1 MEKSFKA
8 KVWKF
13 GDDIDTDLITPGKYL
28 GTPELDANVLATE
41 DPEFPVQVQNGDVLV
56 GGKNFGCG
64 SSRETAPEALKK
76 LGIIAT
82 FCESYARIY
91 YRNSVGLGL
100 PPLIVPGVSK
110 EVEKGD
116 EIEFS
121 YETFI
126 LKNLRTGKELPAER
140 IPDFLLEIIEAGGQ
154 EKILRKK
161 MKAKAKELKAK
172 AKAK

>member
-1 MEKSFKA
+1 MEKFIKA

-28 GTPELDANVLATE
+28 GTPELNNYILITE
-41 DPEFPVQVQNGDVLV
+41 DPEFPKQVQKGDVIV

-76 LGIIAT
+76 LGIAAT

-91 YRNSVGLGL
+91 YRNSIGLGL
-100 PPLIVPGVSK
+100 PPFIVPGISK
-110 EVEKGD
+110 IIKKGD

-121 YETFI
+121 LETFKLKI
-126 LKNLRTGKELPAER
+126 LRIGKELQAER
-140 IPDFLLEIIEAGGQ
+140 IPDFLLEILESGGQ
-154 EKILRKK
+154 EKILKK
-161 MKAKAKELKAK
+161 KLKAK
-172 AKAK
+172 AKALRKQKE

>member
-1 MEKSFKA
+1 MQKQLKA

-13 GDDIDTDLITPGKYL
+13 GDDIDTDLITPGKWL
-28 GTPELDANVLATE
+28 GKAELKDHILDTE
-41 DPEFPVQVQNGDVLV
+41 DPDFPKLAEKGDVVV

-64 SSRETAPEALKK
+64 SSRETAPQALLD

-91 YRNSVGLGL
+91 YRNSIGLGL

-110 EVEKGD
+110 AVEKGD

-121 YETFI
+121 FETFI
-126 LKNLRTGKELPAER
+126 LKNLRTGAELQAER
-140 IPDFLLEIIEAGGQ
+140 IPDFLLEILEGGGQ
-154 EKILRKK
+154 EKILKQK
-161 MKAKAKELKAK
+161 MKQKRKELRAK
-172 AKAK
+172 KKQ

>member
-1 MEKSFKA
+1 MERFIKA

-28 GTPELDANVLATE
+28 GTPELDEHVLVTE
-41 DPEFPVQVQNGDVLV
+41 DPEFPKQVQQGDVLV

-121 YETFI
+121 YETFT
-126 LKNLRTGKELPAER
+126 LKNTRTGKELKAEQ
-140 IPDFLLEIIEAGGQ
+140 IPDFLLEIIEEGGQ

-161 MKAKAKELKAK
+161 MKQKAKELKAEDK
-172 AKAK
+172 K

>member
-1 MEKSFKA
+1 MDKTIRA

-28 GTPELDANVLATE
+28 GTPELKQHVLDTE
-41 DPEFPVQVQNGDVLV
+41 DPEFPKLAAKGDVV
-56 GGKNFGCG
+56 VAGKNFGCG
-64 SSRETAPEALKK
+64 SSRETAPEALLG

-91 YRNSVGLGL
+91 YRNSIGLGL

-110 EVEKGD
+110 EVNKGD

-121 YETFI
+121 YETFK
-126 LKNLRTGKELPAER
+126 LKNLRTGKELQAER
-140 IPDFLLEIIEAGGQ
+140 IPDFLLAILEAGGQ
-154 EKILRKK
+154 EKLLKQILKQ
-161 MKAKAKELKAK
+161 KAKDLKGK
-172 AKAK
+172 D

>member
-1 MEKSFKA
+1 MKMEKEIKA

-28 GTPELDANVLATE
+28 GTPELNDHVLETE
-41 DPEFPVQVQNGDVLV
+41 DPAFPKQVQKGEVIV
-56 GGKNFGCG
+56 AGKNFGCG
-64 SSRETAPEALKK
+64 SSRETAPEALLK

-110 EVEKGD
+110 EFEKGD

-121 YETFI
+121 YETFK
-126 LKNLRTGKELPAER
+126 LKNLRTGKVLQAEQ
-140 IPDFLLEIIEAGGQ
+140 IPDFLLEILEEGGQ
-154 EKILRKK
+154 EKILKK
-161 MKAKAKELKAK
+161 ILKERLKELKGS
-172 AKAK
+172 

>member
-1 MEKSFKA
+1 MEKTIRA

-28 GTPELDANVLATE
+28 GTSELKNHVLDTE
-41 DPEFPVQVQNGDVLV
+41 DPDFPKLVAKGDVV
-56 GGKNFGCG
+56 VAGKNFGCG
-64 SSRETAPEALKK
+64 SSRETAPEALLQ

-91 YRNSVGLGL
+91 YRNSIGLGL

-110 EVEKGD
+110 EINKGD

-126 LKNLRTGKELPAER
+126 LKNLRTGKELQAER
-140 IPDFLLEIIEAGGQ
+140 IPDFLLAILEAGGQ
-154 EKILRKK
+154 EKLLKTLLK
-161 MKAKAKELKAK
+161 QKAKELKGK
-172 AKAK
+172 D